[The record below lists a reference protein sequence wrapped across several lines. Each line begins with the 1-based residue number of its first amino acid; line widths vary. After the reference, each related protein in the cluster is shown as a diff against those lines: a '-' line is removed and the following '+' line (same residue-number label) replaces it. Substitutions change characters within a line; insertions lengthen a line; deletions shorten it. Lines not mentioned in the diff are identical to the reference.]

1 MILLQQNEN
10 LADYLEETYFVNYST
25 ASLQQKVAQLFAPSI
40 TDIDKINDAYKFVRD
55 SIHHSADINSHRIT
69 KTATEVLHYGEGMC
83 YSKTILFTALLR
95 SQGIHTGFCYQRLT
109 RDDQGNMGYDI
120 HALNAV
126 YIADKKAWV
135 RIDPRG
141 NTNGR
146 NAQFYPDD
154 PLREQLAYT
163 VRTDIG
169 EIDYPGVY
177 TRHPVLVLYPLLHCK
192 DCQEMMAAYL
202 PNSLED

>member
-1 MILLQQNEN
+1 MRVSQQNAN
-10 LADYLEETYFVNYST
+10 LADYLEETYLVNYNT
-25 ASLQQKVAQLFAPSI
+25 ASLQKKAAQLFAHSI
-40 TDIDKINDAYKFVRD
+40 TDIDKINTAYEFVRD
-55 SIHHSADINSHRIT
+55 NIRHSADINGHRIT
-69 KTATEVLHYGEGMC
+69 KTSTEVLLYGEGMC

-95 SQGIHTGFCYQRLT
+95 SQGIHTGFCYQRLA
-109 RDDQGNMGYDI
+109 RDDNGNTGYVI

-146 NAQFYPDD
+146 NAQFYPGD
-154 PLREQLAYT
+154 PLHEQLAYT
-163 VRTDIG
+163 VRPDVG

-177 TRHPVLVLYPLLHCK
+177 TRHSERILYPLLHCK
-192 DCQEMMAAYL
+192 DCQEMMASHL
-202 PNSLED
+202 PDSLED